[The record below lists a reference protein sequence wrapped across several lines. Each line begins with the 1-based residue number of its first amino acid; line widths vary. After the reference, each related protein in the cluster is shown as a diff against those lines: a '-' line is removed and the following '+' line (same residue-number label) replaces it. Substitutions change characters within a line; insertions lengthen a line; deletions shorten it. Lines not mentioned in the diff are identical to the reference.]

1 MPQCSNPDCD
11 DEAVTGQFCFDTGKG
26 LDLFFYCEDCEEAL
40 VNAALTLAYVSGTR
54 HVLASAFVPRTVK

>member
-1 MPQCSNPDCD
+1 MPQCSNPDCE
-11 DEAVTGQFCFDTGKG
+11 DEARSKQYVFDMGKG
-26 LDLFFYCEDCEEAL
+26 LNVFRYCEDCEEAL